1 MTLLTQLDLSGA
13 CARPRACA
21 HWHQRTHTLT
31 SACRRT
37 RAHAPAPA
45 PAPACTHVH
54 MRARCGESAATQRR
68 HLAVANGATQRGARQ
83 QRALASSGSSLAP
96 VHGTARK
103 RSRDSRRNLRSVGR
117 VFSRSDDAARAVS
130 TFGAVAV
137 AALAPAL
144 EAMPQLTS
152 LSLAGTT
159 HRRTCARAR
168 AHTRVRA
175 HAYAHADTHTHYT
188 RTHTHA
194 RAQDIPAHDA
204 AVGSCVC
211 RASGVRMR
219 SAMLLSY
226 RAQRSRATVCGP
238 QACTRVGA
246 AVQQAYGG
254 RAHYKCTRRAM
265 CCDAQGT
272 LSETR
277 ARRHSRRRSARC
289 RS

>member
-1 MTLLTQLDLSGA
+1 MT
-13 CARPRACA
+13 P
-21 HWHQRTHTLT
+21 
-31 SACRRT
+31 
-37 RAHAPAPA
+37 
-45 PAPACTHVH
+45 
-54 MRARCGESAATQRR
+54 
-68 HLAVANGATQRGARQ
+68 
-83 QRALASSGSSLAP
+83 
-96 VHGTARK
+96 
-103 RSRDSRRNLRSVGR
+103 
-117 VFSRSDDAARAVS
+117 ARAVS

-159 HRRTCARAR
+159 HTRTCARAR

-219 SAMLLSY
+219 SAVLLSY
-226 RAQRSRATVCGP
+226 RAQRSRATVWGP

-254 RAHYKCTRRAM
+254 RAHSAHGERCAAMRRE
-265 CCDAQGT
+265 
-272 LSETR
+272 L
-277 ARRHSRRRSARC
+277 SRRRGRGGTRAGAPHDVAADVAQPRRHRPRAHGCARTYRLTVSRSQRGRGAPWQPFDWANGPIVPQCNRPLRLVRAC
-289 RS
+289 RGALAAASRWPITAPAAMAPRYSRSHVQPRRATIIVGQRRA